1 MKFPQGLVSG
11 LQSLSLAIL
20 IGQVAEVGS
29 TPLPPPQKAGKA
41 DATAELPQGPVKGY
55 TDSYG
60 NSVYLGIPFADT
72 TGGQNRYVFNRLR
85 VPPHPLLTIFAG
97 GRLLR
102 MSRNCSL
109 VRHLMQP
116 SMVLHVR
123 KQSAG
128 RRTRNRVRTV

>member
-29 TPLPPPQKAGKA
+29 TPLPSQKTGKA
-41 DATAELPQGPVKGY
+41 DATAALPQGPVKGY

-60 NSVYLGIPFADT
+60 NSVFLGIPFADT
-72 TGGQNRYVFNRLR
+72 TGGQNRYVSYSEQIS
-85 VPPHPLLTIFAG
+85 HPLLTIFAD

-109 VRHLMQP
+109 VRRLMRP
-116 SMVLHVR
+116 SMVLHVH

-128 RRTRNRVRTV
+128 RHTHSRVRTA